1 MLLPLGDKKQRI
13 QNVIFRGRE
22 STVKRQGCA
31 EEAGQLGDGWEEQ
44 VDEKADDFS
53 RFDTAI
59 RSKHEMEP
67 TEGRRLK
74 SDQN

>member
-1 MLLPLGDKKQRI
+1 M
-13 QNVIFRGRE
+13 
-22 STVKRQGCA
+22 KRQGCA

-59 RSKHEMEP
+59 RRSKHEMEP